1 MTITA
6 GRKMRYIPDP
16 APTPLRLRDIASPE
30 DMRIAIPDL
39 WEHLIYL
46 YHARWGEV
54 VQAPRWPA
62 ASWCIVATPPEYARR
77 AVRSAYRV
85 NPGDSARLSQ
95 SVADTPIYPETGG
108 ELVQTIEKFTR
119 YIDACDRIAC
129 GTLRRP

>member
-1 MTITA
+1 MITA

-30 DMRIAIPDL
+30 DMCIAIPDL
-39 WEHLIYL
+39 WEHLIHL

-62 ASWCIVATPPEYARR
+62 ASWCIVETPPEYARR

-85 NPGDSARLSQ
+85 NSGDSAQLARI
-95 SVADTPIYPETGG
+95 VADTPIYPEDGE
-108 ELVQTIEKFTR
+108 ELVQIIEKFTR
-119 YIDACDRIAC
+119 YIEAYDRIAC
-129 GTLRRP
+129 GMLRRL

>member
-39 WEHLIYL
+39 WEHLVHL

-54 VQAPRWPA
+54 VQAPRWTA
-62 ASWCIVATPPEYARR
+62 AAWCISETPPRFARR
-77 AVRSAYRV
+77 AVRDAYKV
-85 NPGDSARLSQ
+85 NPYDSARLAR
-95 SVADTPIYPETGG
+95 SVADTPIYPVDGE
-108 ELVQTIEKFTR
+108 ELVYIIEKFVR
-119 YIDACDRIAC
+119 YIEAFDRIAC
-129 GTLRRP
+129 GTLRRL